1 MLSLRRDLRGNGGR
15 GMTESVGGFK
25 TSGRETQ
32 DKLRVKKQPGGIP
45 CQEIARR
52 PKNVIHHSPRRVI
65 SLTEHGSLTP
75 RTETTDRIDEAA
87 LRKFF
92 SRPRPG
98 CQCRRGRAV
107 SGTAR
112 RRSNATVSS
121 SNHHH
126 DHHRHRYRYRYYYCN
141 VTSTVT
147 VRGGTVT
154 STVTPR
160 SRGGYNA

>member
-52 PKNVIHHSPRRVI
+52 PRNVIHHSPRRVI

-92 SRPRPG
+92 SRSRPG

-107 SGTAR
+107 SRTAR

-126 DHHRHRYRYRYYYCN
+126 DHHRHRHRYRYYYCTACN
-141 VTSTVT
+141 SHTQHGVSVCELHTPLP
-147 VRGGTVT
+147 RGWL
-154 STVTPR
+154 
-160 SRGGYNA
+160 